1 MSSDRAGESMERDEV
16 KRRDRGE
23 DGQKRPRPV
32 SLVRT
37 MSVNVDSAL
46 AGEIFDH
53 FCNAGTLKS
62 ILRSYRYGIYYFP
75 FSVFVLVFLMAIFS
89 PEQKHN

>member
-1 MSSDRAGESMERDEV
+1 MAQVVRRRAMSSDRAGESMERDEV
-16 KRRDRGE
+16 KRRERGE

-62 ILRSYRYGIYYFP
+62 ILRSYR
-75 FSVFVLVFLMAIFS
+75 
-89 PEQKHN
+89 

>member
-1 MSSDRAGESMERDEV
+1 MGMAGVVRRRAMSSDRAGESMERDDV
-16 KRRDRGE
+16 KRRERGE
-23 DGQKRPRPV
+23 DGQKRARPV

-62 ILRSYRYGIYYFP
+62 ILRSYR
-75 FSVFVLVFLMAIFS
+75 
-89 PEQKHN
+89 

>member
-1 MSSDRAGESMERDEV
+1 MATAGVVRRRAHSTDRASEERTGEEV
-16 KRRDRGE
+16 ARKE
-23 DGQKRPRPV
+23 EKRPRPV

-37 MSVNVDSAL
+37 MSTNVDSAL

-62 ILRSYRYGIYYFP
+62 ILRSYRSHSYI
-75 FSVFVLVFLMAIFS
+75 
-89 PEQKHN
+89 K